1 MGIREEGLGKD
12 QLLSQHGSTVAPVAL
27 SSPGTTRRQHR
38 LHGTPPRAQRLV
50 RLAWALAACQQRLA
64 PAHRRGSGLRARRN
78 RQRQRLFR
86 YLAPPRPWS
95 WWTGERFWW
104 GLRWFG
110 AGMAAALLASR

>member
-1 MGIREEGLGKD
+1 M
-12 QLLSQHGSTVAPVAL
+12 

-38 LHGTPPRAQRLV
+38 LHGRPRQDQRLM
-50 RLAWALAACQQRLA
+50 RLVFALAACQQRLGA
-64 PAHRRGSGLRARRN
+64 AHRRGASLQARRN

-86 YLAPPRPWS
+86 HLAPPQPWS
-95 WWTGERFWW
+95 WWAGERFWW